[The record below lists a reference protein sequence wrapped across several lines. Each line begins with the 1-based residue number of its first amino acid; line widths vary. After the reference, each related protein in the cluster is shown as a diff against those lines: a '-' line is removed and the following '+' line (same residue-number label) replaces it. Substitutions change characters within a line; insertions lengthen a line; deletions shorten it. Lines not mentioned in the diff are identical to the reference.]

1 MTPSGGGREAQ
12 RGYHRK
18 PGATRLWQVIPVTHL
33 PLCVVPSGRGPG
45 PVVVPRHPR
54 GRDRGRRRQQGQG
67 PFLVTAPG
75 QHAARLAASH
85 LDVDIEAL
93 SARLV
98 RLPVARQDPGDL
110 RRAAR
115 GRVLPPL
122 GVRANPTHPR
132 DTKAA
137 ARRQTVVDDRRS
149 SPSRAPVSGGARGV
163 AAAWGSSGA
172 ERITSARMWPRM
184 QIPLP
189 SPPPSH
195 AAERRAAVVP
205 NHDPRPTRGGPSLA
219 LIALLGGSS

>member
-75 QHAARLAASH
+75 QHAARPAASH

-122 GVRANPTHPR
+122 GVRANPTQPR

-163 AAAWGSSGA
+163 AAAWG
-172 ERITSARMWPRM
+172 
-184 QIPLP
+184 
-189 SPPPSH
+189 
-195 AAERRAAVVP
+195 AAERSASRLP
-205 NHDPRPTRGGPSLA
+205 GCGHGCRSRSPRRRRLMRLSDAQQWYPTTTRGQHVEVPRWR
-219 LIALLGGSS
+219 